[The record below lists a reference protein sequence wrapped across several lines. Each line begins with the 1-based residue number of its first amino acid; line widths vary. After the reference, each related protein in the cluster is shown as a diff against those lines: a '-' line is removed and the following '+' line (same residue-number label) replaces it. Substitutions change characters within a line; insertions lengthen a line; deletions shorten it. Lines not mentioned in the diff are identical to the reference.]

1 VTGSKMV
8 VRGTTL
14 SPYIKSWKKQKVLK
28 NSYAV
33 ENQLQQIQRLLEREG
48 REKRR
53 MVTDVYDSDC
63 FGFED
68 SRREIKNKQTPAFPR
83 SKGMNE

>member
-1 VTGSKMV
+1 MV

-33 ENQLQQIQRLLEREG
+33 ENQLQKIQRLLERG
-48 REKRR
+48 KRE
-53 MVTDVYDSDC
+53 
-63 FGFED
+63 E
-68 SRREIKNKQTPAFPR
+68 KNGDR
-83 SKGMNE
+83 CL